1 MTSSRSVWIKEA
13 QKGEVK
19 LGGNSIKKEAEEV
32 LKEINANVQ
41 KMENGQKDYNQ
52 KENGK
57 EMENNKTLN
66 EGEVRKL

>member
-13 QKGEVK
+13 QKQEVK
-19 LGGNSIKKEAEEV
+19 LGGRSIKKEAEEA
-32 LKEINANVQ
+32 LKEINANVE